1 MPTISVVIPT
11 YNAERTI
18 VDTITS
24 VQKQT
29 FSDFEIIV
37 IDDGSKDKTV
47 ERLNTIKD
55 SRLKVFPYENGGVS
69 VARNRGLAQ
78 ATGEYISFLD
88 HDDLWTPDKLELQL
102 AALQQNPEAGV
113 AYSWTY
119 KMSEKGDSFSPA
131 KKVFYEGNVYPDL
144 LVYNFID
151 NGSNILIRK
160 QALESSGGFNPTLA
174 YCADWDFYLRL
185 ATHWPFVLVPK
196 PQVFYRQSSGSMSS
210 KITLLEN
217 ESLALLEKAFQE
229 APTELQS
236 LKNQSLANVYR
247 YCGKLYLQRGTDK
260 AGGINHAIQRFWIA
274 SCLYPQW
281 FIKKLLPPHLFDKP
295 TVANTL
301 N

>member
-18 VDTITS
+18 LDTVAS
-24 VQKQT
+24 VQQQT

-37 IDDGSKDKTV
+37 IDDGSKDQTL

-55 SRLKVFPYENGGVS
+55 PRLKVFPYENGGVS

-102 AALQQNPEAGV
+102 AALQENPEAGV

-119 KMSEKGDSFSPA
+119 KMIETGDSFSPA
-131 KKVFYEGNVYPDL
+131 KKVFFQGNVYPDL

-160 QALESSGGFNPTLA
+160 QALESAGGFNPTLA

-217 ESLALLEKAFQE
+217 ESLALVEKAFEE
-229 APTELQS
+229 APRELQR

-247 YCGKLYLQRGTDK
+247 YCGKLYLQRGTHK
-260 AGGINHAIQRFWIA
+260 AGGINNAIQRFWIA
-274 SCLYPQW
+274 SYLYPQW
-281 FIKKLLPPHLFDKP
+281 FIKKMLPPHLFDKP
-295 TVANTL
+295 TVSSPL
-301 N
+301 S